1 MKWIKRI
8 LSAAL
13 AVALLALL
21 GWSFMPRPVEVET
34 AQVTKGR
41 FVQTI
46 DEDGRT
52 RVRDRCVVSAPLVG
66 RLQRI
71 SLQEGDPVQKDAV
84 LATIAPTAPA
94 LLDARTEQELTAR
107 VGAAEAGK
115 LRASVRVERAQVALA
130 QAQAD
135 FERTGKLA
143 SAAFVSP
150 TKLEADRLNVA
161 LNEKEVEAAKQE
173 VHVAEHDLEV
183 ARAALVQMRSPP
195 PAAPGKLWQ
204 VRAPVTG
211 RVLKVVQ
218 KNEGVVNLGTPLL
231 ELGNAR
237 ELEAVVDVLTSDA
250 VRIRPGAQVLF
261 ERWGGAGTL
270 EGRVRLVEP
279 SAFTKISALGVEEQ
293 RVNVVI
299 DIVSPPDKWQ
309 AMGDGYRVEAR
320 IVIDQRQDATL
331 VPVSALFRDGEQ
343 WAVFALAQGR
353 AAKRSV
359 QLGPRSGLVAVVDK
373 GLQAGEPIIIY
384 PGDAV
389 KDQEKVKVRNTSAI
403 SQNNNAR

>member
-8 LSAAL
+8 LFAVL
-13 AVALLALL
+13 VVALLALL
-21 GWSFMPRPVEVET
+21 GWSFMPRPLEVET
-34 AQVTKGR
+34 AQVTRGQ

-52 RVRDRCVVSAPLVG
+52 RVRDRYVVSAPLVG

-71 SLQEGDPVQKDAV
+71 SLQEGDTVQKDTV

-115 LRASVRVERAQVALA
+115 LRATVRVERAQVALA

-161 LNEKEVEAAKQE
+161 LNEKEVDAAKQE

-195 PAAPGKLWQ
+195 PATPGKLWQ

-218 KNEGVVNLGTPLL
+218 KNEGVVTVGTPLL

-261 ERWGGAGTL
+261 ERWGGADTL
-270 EGRVRLVEP
+270 QGQVRLVEP

-293 RVNVVI
+293 RVNVII
-299 DIVSPPDKWQ
+299 DMVSPPEKWQ
-309 AMGDGYRVEAR
+309 AVSDGYRVEAR
-320 IVIDQRQDATL
+320 VVIDERMDANL

-343 WAVFALAQGR
+343 WAVFVLSKDR
-353 AAKRSV
+353 AEKRAV
-359 QLGPRSGLVAVVDK
+359 QLGPRSRLLVVVERNLEVGDSV
-373 GLQAGEPIIIY
+373 IIY
-384 PGDAV
+384 PGDAIKNGV
-389 KDQEKVKVRNTSAI
+389 KVKVRTKP
-403 SQNNNAR
+403 